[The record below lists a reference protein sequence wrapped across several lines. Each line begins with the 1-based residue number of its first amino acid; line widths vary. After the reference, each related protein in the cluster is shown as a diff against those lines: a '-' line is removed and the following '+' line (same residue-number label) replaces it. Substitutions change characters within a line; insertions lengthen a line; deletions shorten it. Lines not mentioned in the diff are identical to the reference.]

1 MNLEERMILW
11 LEIHQ
16 EQCEE
21 RDLINDAMEE
31 LTRLRQCERL
41 QQDMNTIY
49 SVATLTQQL
58 AEARALVTEAKERDK
73 DVYWLS
79 REWHARAEQLATS
92 GACDDFSYRLKTLT
106 ILTKIASE
114 AGRLDN
120 PVRRLTRI
128 LEIIGTFEG

>member
-1 MNLEERMILW
+1 MDLTSHVYEQWVRDIRAWLEEQPGATEFDGSPLDGVMRVMSIKDTRIAE
-11 LEIHQ
+11 LE
-16 EQCEE
+16 
-21 RDLINDAMEE
+21 
-31 LTRLRQCERL
+31 T
-41 QQDMNTIY
+41 
-49 SVATLTQQL
+49 QL

-79 REWHARAEQLATS
+79 REWHARTEQLATFR
-92 GACDDFSYRLKTLT
+92 ACDDFSYRLKTLK